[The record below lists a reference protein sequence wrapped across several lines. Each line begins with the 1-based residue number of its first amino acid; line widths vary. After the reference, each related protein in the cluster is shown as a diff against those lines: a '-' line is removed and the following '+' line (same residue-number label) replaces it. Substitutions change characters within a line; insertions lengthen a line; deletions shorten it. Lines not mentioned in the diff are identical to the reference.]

1 MNILIDAST
10 IKSQGGIN
18 HIESIL
24 KYLVNDENN
33 IFLLSNPFLNNKKIL
48 PNNIF
53 VLNFPNSFI
62 PRILNYIHINNK
74 IKKLVKEKQI
84 TKFISLSGLLRVKNV
99 ENINFLHNLL
109 PHDYNNLQ
117 SLRSKFLIKNLM
129 LRFIQRNIFSKS
141 EKFIFFSEESRK
153 ISKLKNKN
161 YKIIP
166 HFIDEKFYGRIKKQ
180 IKCSPINDEYTF
192 AYPSDFFK
200 YKQHKNLIQIFDKLL
215 ANNNKLKLILIS
227 NDLPN
232 NSLKNLINKFQSNI
246 EIIKF
251 KKQDDLIKFYRKSI
265 DFIINPS
272 ICESFGYIT
281 YEALALGLPTFT
293 SIQTVSKSILPK
305 YELTFNPLNIDESAK
320 KINIY
325 LQNPKQRYEN
335 VLYAQ
340 NKIMKN
346 LSIKNNRNN
355 FINYINS

>member
-18 HIESIL
+18 HLDSIL
-24 KYLVNDENN
+24 KYIVNDKNN
-33 IFLLSNPFLNNKKIL
+33 IFLISNSFLNNKKIL
-48 PNNIF
+48 PSDIF
-53 VLNFPNSFI
+53 VLIFPNNLI
-62 PRILNYIHINNK
+62 LRTLNYIHLNNK
-74 IKKLVKEKQI
+74 IKKLVKEKKI

-109 PHDYNNLQ
+109 PHDYKNIKL
-117 SLRSKFLIKNLM
+117 LKSKFLIKNLM

-141 EKFIFFSEESRK
+141 EKFVFFSEESKK
-153 ISKLKNKN
+153 ISNLKNKN

-166 HFIDEKFYGRIKKQ
+166 HFIDKKFYGQIKKQ
-180 IKCSPINDEYTF
+180 NEYSPIKNEYTF
-192 AYPSDFFK
+192 AYPSDFFE
-200 YKQHKNLIQIFDKLL
+200 YKQHKNLIQIFGKLS

-232 NSLKNLINKFQSNI
+232 NSLKNLINKLHLNI

-251 KKQDDLIKFYRKSI
+251 KSQADLIKFYRKNI

-293 SIQTVSKSILPK
+293 SIQSISKSILPK
-305 YELTFNPLNIDESAK
+305 YELIFDPLNIEESVK
-320 KINIY
+320 KINNF
-325 LQNPKQRYEN
+325 LLNPKQRYEN

-340 NKIMKN
+340 NKIKKN
-346 LSIKNNRNN
+346 LSVKKNKNDL
-355 FINYINS
+355 INYINS